1 MDFNFKELSD
11 AFSKCQSNDLVK
23 NNEKN
28 KLINLFREYNK
39 EDIYCAAFC
48 LSSWRYN
55 RPHFSSLIFS
65 VIDLKGQI
73 EFYL

>member
-1 MDFNFKELSD
+1 MDFNFKKLLD

-39 EDIYCAAFC
+39 EDIYCAAF
-48 LSSWRYN
+48 LLRKN
-55 RPHFSSLIFS
+55 
-65 VIDLKGQI
+65 QI
-73 EFYL
+73 V